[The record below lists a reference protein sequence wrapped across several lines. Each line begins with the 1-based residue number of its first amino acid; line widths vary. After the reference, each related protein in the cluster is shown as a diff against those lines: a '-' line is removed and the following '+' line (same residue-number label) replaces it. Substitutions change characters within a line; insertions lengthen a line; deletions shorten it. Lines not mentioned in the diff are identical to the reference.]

1 MRLLRKPLSSYMSKI
16 MLVSRREPNLFFR
29 TFTATSYRK
38 IITQYMSRNVTILG
52 AGLVGSLLAVI
63 LKKRGHEVT
72 VYERRPD
79 MRTATGYAGRSIN
92 LAMSARGWRG
102 LELAGLR
109 SDLESI
115 AIPMYGR
122 QLHMPDGSQA
132 FQPYSKNNEAIYS
145 VSRWELNKRL
155 MTLAEK
161 NGVKIEFEH
170 RCTHV
175 DVAGNKLHFSL
186 SNGNSKT
193 EQADLLFGADGAFS
207 ALRGSYCHMDRVNC
221 AQNYLEYGYKE
232 LTIPPGK
239 NGEMMMEK
247 NALHIWP
254 RGNYMMIA
262 LPNTDN
268 TFTCTLFMPFEGE
281 VSFANLKTKDDVTK
295 FFNEKFSDAPA
306 LMPTLLDDFFTNPTS
321 SLITTHIFPWHYQDK
336 SALIGDAAHAI
347 VPFYGQGMNA
357 GFEDCSV
364 LSGLIDKYGEDW
376 TTILNEYEKKR
387 KPNGDAVAQLA
398 LQNFVEMRDKVG
410 DAAFLER
417 KKIEKELGKRYP
429 EQFVSVY
436 EMVSFSHTP
445 YDTAIRCIKAQDSLL
460 QNIMHEGDFFVNV
473 EDGVFTSRLDNWMN
487 EYHNAVQQ
495 LDFGQ

>member
-1 MRLLRKPLSSYMSKI
+1 MPRE
-16 MLVSRREPNLFFR
+16 VS
-29 TFTATSYRK
+29 
-38 IITQYMSRNVTILG
+38 ILG
-52 AGLVGSLLAVI
+52 AGLVGSLLSVI
-63 LKKRGHEVT
+63 LRKRGYNVT

-79 MRTATGYAGRSIN
+79 MRTAKGYAGRSIN
-92 LAMSARGWRG
+92 LAMSTRGWKG

-109 SDLESI
+109 SELEAI

-132 FQPYSKNNEAIYS
+132 YQPYSKNNEAIYS
-145 VSRWELNKRL
+145 VSRGELNKRL
-155 MTLAEK
+155 MTLAEQ
-161 NGVKIEFEH
+161 NGVKIEFDQ
-170 RCTHV
+170 RCANV
-175 DVAGNKLHFSL
+175 DVPNNKLTFAL
-186 SNGNSKT
+186 PDGGTKT
-193 EQADLLFGADGAFS
+193 VVADLLFGADGAFS
-207 ALRGSYCHMDRVNC
+207 ALRTSYTHMDKVNC

-239 NGEMMMEK
+239 DGEMVMER

-281 VSFANLKTKDDVTK
+281 VSFAKLKTEKDVTD
-295 FFNEKFSDAPA
+295 FFSERFGDAPA
-306 LMPTLLDDFFTNPTS
+306 MMPTLLEDFFTNPTS
-321 SLITTHIFPWHYQDK
+321 SLITTHIFPWHYKDK

-357 GFEDCSV
+357 GFEDCTV
-364 LSGLIDKYGEDW
+364 LSGLLDKYGEDW
-376 TTILNEYEKKR
+376 ATILAEYEVKR

-410 DAAFLER
+410 DVAFLER

-445 YDTAIRCIKAQDSLL
+445 YNTAMQCIQTQDALL
-460 QNIMHEGDFFVNV
+460 HNIMSDGDFFVNV
-473 EDGVFTSRLDNWMN
+473 EDREYLHRLDKRMH

-495 LDFGQ
+495 LDFGK